1 MLSMISTSTTNERP
15 TSRELTAGLLG
26 GEAWAER
33 ELLERYTRHVERVV
47 ARITGDTS
55 ADLDDRVQEVFVR
68 VVGRLASL
76 RDPDSLPGF
85 VTQIAVFVAR
95 EAIRARRRR
104 RWLAF
109 LAPADLPETEAP
121 VASDEIRGALD
132 AFYELV
138 ERLDPDP
145 RIVFLLRHVEGMELA
160 EVASACD
167 VSLATVKRRLSEAE
181 REFKARAAAVPEL
194 EPWLAG
200 RSKWAR
206 VN

>member
-47 ARITGDTS
+47 ARITGDAS
-55 ADLDDRVQEVFVR
+55 ADLDDRVLEVFVR